1 MANIAWDGNVL
12 QTITSNIN
20 ECLKSL
26 QVQQAHLEKLQAQAQ
41 DGWNSEAG
49 RIYAERIEGDLAEI
63 RQSVDLFSAAV
74 GRLQLARS
82 SYAQAEDDM
91 QHGLRNLYSWL
102 NV

>member
-12 QTITSNIN
+12 QTITSNIS
-20 ECLKSL
+20 ECLRFL
-26 QVQQAHLEKLQAQAQ
+26 QVQQAQLEKLQAQTQ

-49 RIYAERIEGDLAEI
+49 QIYAERIEEDLAAI
-63 RQSVDLFSAAV
+63 RQSVDLFSSAV
-74 GRLQLARS
+74 GRLQMVRG

-91 QHGLRNLYSWL
+91 QHALRNLYSWL

>member
-1 MANIAWDGNVL
+1 MANIAWNGDEL
-12 QTITSNIN
+12 QTITNNIN
-20 ECLKSL
+20 ECLKLL

-63 RQSVDLFSAAV
+63 RQSVDLFSSAV
-74 GRLQLARS
+74 NRLQQARA

-91 QHGLRNLYSWL
+91 QHALLNLCI
-102 NV
+102 